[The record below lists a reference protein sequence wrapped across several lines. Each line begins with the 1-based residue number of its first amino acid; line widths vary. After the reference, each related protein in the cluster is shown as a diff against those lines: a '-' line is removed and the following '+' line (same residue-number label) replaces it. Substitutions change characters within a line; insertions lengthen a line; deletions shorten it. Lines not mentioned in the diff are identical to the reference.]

1 MLTGVIGFT
10 REGWKGRV
18 WWAWTRGGERQEEIA
33 EGSVGTEVNAKD
45 VKGEMGWAPTLGT
58 PRSRH

>member
-10 REGWKGRV
+10 CEGWKGRV
-18 WWAWTRGGERQEEIA
+18 WWAWTRGGERQEIT
-33 EGSVGTEVNAKD
+33 EGSAGTEVNAKD

>member
-1 MLTGVIGFT
+1 MVGVD
-10 REGWKGRV
+10 EG
-18 WWAWTRGGERQEEIA
+18 RQETGDLGPRWSRVVISVSP
-33 EGSVGTEVNAKD
+33 EGSAETEVNAKD